1 MTYRKPLPK
10 IDALNRPFWEAA
22 RDGRLVVQTCSRCN
36 DAHMPPTPVC
46 PTCLSDEQEWRPSS
60 GRGRLESWIVF
71 HRAYWDGFKDEL
83 PYSVCLVRVEEGPLL
98 VSNLVGTAEGAKLGA
113 LVRVAFKRATEEV
126 TLPVFELV
134 E

>member
-22 RDGRLVVQTCSRCN
+22 REGRLVVQTCSRCN
-36 DAHMPPTPVC
+36 DTHMPPTPVC
-46 PTCLSDEQEWRPSS
+46 PTCLSDQQEWRTAS
-60 GRGRLESWIVF
+60 GRARLESWIAF

-83 PYSVCLVRVEEGPLL
+83 PYNVCLVRLEEGPLL
-98 VSNLVGTAEGAKLGA
+98 VSNLVGPADGVKLGA
-113 LVRVAFKRATEEV
+113 PMRAVFRRVTPEV

-134 E
+134 P